1 MEQSVMAPYFRV
13 ILEGL
18 KQYPP
23 STRFTKSELSFVFA
37 DILCKY
43 GILSESGKNSTAL
56 SAATGTSSWF
66 FDSACCNHMTSD
78 SAIFSSKSHAS
89 HAPAIQTADGSH
101 IHATHM
107 GHIST
112 STISLSDTYL
122 IPKLTL
128 NLISVGQLCELGLNV
143 IFSATGCHVQ
153 DPQTAVSASPFFTDP
168 SADIFLDDVDTGS
181 SELPYTVYPEAPI
194 LSDDP
199 TPAPSGSSLNEP
211 NYEPL
216 SSPSSPLIEPL
227 APPLSDDSPLR
238 RSTRV
243 REVPVHL
250 RDYHCFSTIL
260 SQHEPHSYREA
271 SSNPLWQQA
280 MAEELQAL
288 DKTHTWDIVDLP
300 PGKTLI
306 GSKWVYKIKTR
317 SDGI

>member
-1 MEQSVMAPYFRV
+1 M
-13 ILEGL
+13 
-18 KQYPP
+18 
-23 STRFTKSELSFVFA
+23 
-37 DILCKY
+37 
-43 GILSESGKNSTAL
+43 
-56 SAATGTSSWF
+56 
-66 FDSACCNHMTSD
+66 
-78 SAIFSSKSHAS
+78 SKFHL
-89 HAPAIQTADGSH
+89 P
-101 IHATHM
+101 
-107 GHIST
+107 
-112 STISLSDTYL
+112 
-122 IPKLTL
+122 
-128 NLISVGQLCELGLNV
+128 
-143 IFSATGCHVQ
+143 
-153 DPQTAVSASPFFTDP
+153 AVSASPFFTDP

>member
-1 MEQSVMAPYFRV
+1 M
-13 ILEGL
+13 
-18 KQYPP
+18 
-23 STRFTKSELSFVFA
+23 
-37 DILCKY
+37 
-43 GILSESGKNSTAL
+43 
-56 SAATGTSSWF
+56 
-66 FDSACCNHMTSD
+66 
-78 SAIFSSKSHAS
+78 SKFHL
-89 HAPAIQTADGSH
+89 P
-101 IHATHM
+101 
-107 GHIST
+107 
-112 STISLSDTYL
+112 
-122 IPKLTL
+122 
-128 NLISVGQLCELGLNV
+128 
-143 IFSATGCHVQ
+143 
-153 DPQTAVSASPFFTDP
+153 AVSASPFFTDP

-238 RSTRV
+238 RSTR
-243 REVPVHL
+243 
-250 RDYHCFSTIL
+250 
-260 SQHEPHSYREA
+260 HEPHSYREA